1 MNSYLIILIT
11 LILSAFFSGMEIA
24 FISANKLRIE
34 VDRKQGNFSSG
45 IISIFLNNPSK
56 YLTTMLVGNNLAL
69 VIYGGVMAVLLE
81 PAIENYLGITNTIAV
96 VLLQTIVSTLII
108 LFVAEFVPK
117 TIFRASANKSLN
129 FFAVPIIL
137 FYIIFYPVTFLIN
150 HLSQLI
156 LRLLKSDDSVGE
168 RNKNV
173 FNKHDLIY
181 LINQAG
187 ESLQEAEDQT
197 DDLKLFQNALDF
209 SSVKIRDCMV
219 PRTEIIA
226 NEKSASIHD
235 LSAQIVDT
243 GYSKILIYNESI
255 DNIIGYITS
264 KSIFNLKDTDDEL
277 PLMDI
282 SFIPETMSAQKLLK
296 KFIQDKKS
304 IAVVVDE
311 FGGVSGIVTTEDIL
325 EEIFGEIEDEHDTSE
340 LIEKEISENEYIL
353 SGRLEIHY
361 LNDKYA
367 IDLPESE
374 DYDTL
379 AGYIVHR
386 YENIPVLNERINI
399 DHFEMKILKV
409 SNTKVELVHLKK
421 ISDKQ

>member
-1 MNSYLIILIT
+1 MNPYLIILIT

-69 VIYGGVMAVLLE
+69 VIYGGIMAVLLE
-81 PAIENYLGITNTIAV
+81 PAIKDFIGITNTFIV
-96 VLLQTIVSTLII
+96 VFLQTLFSTLII

-117 TIFRASANKSLN
+117 TIFRANANRSLN

-137 FYIIFYPVTFLIN
+137 FYIVFYPVTFLIN

-156 LRLLKSDDSVGE
+156 LKLLKNDDSVNE

-181 LINQAG
+181 LINQTG
-187 ESLQEAEDQT
+187 KSLQETEDQT

-226 NEKSASIHD
+226 SEKSASIND
-235 LSAQIVDT
+235 LRAQIVET
-243 GYSKILIYNESI
+243 GYSKILIYNDSI

-264 KSIFNLKDTDDEL
+264 KSLFNLKGSDSEL

-282 SFIPETMSAQKLLK
+282 SFIPETMSAQKLLR

-304 IAVVVDE
+304 IAIVVDE

-325 EEIFGEIEDEHDTSE
+325 EEIFGEIEDEHDTSV

-361 LNDKYA
+361 LNEKYS
-367 IDLPESE
+367 INLPESE
-374 DYDTL
+374 EYDTL
-379 AGYIVHR
+379 AGYIIHR
-386 YENIPVLNERINI
+386 YENIPTLNERINI

-421 ISDKQ
+421 LNEK

>member
-1 MNSYLIILIT
+1 MNPYLIILIT

-69 VIYGGVMAVLLE
+69 VIYGGIMAVLLE
-81 PAIENYLGITNTIAV
+81 PAIKNFIGITNTFIV
-96 VLLQTIVSTLII
+96 VFLQTLVSTLII

-117 TIFRASANKSLN
+117 TIFRANANRSLN

-137 FYIIFYPVTFLIN
+137 FYIVFYPVTFLIN

-156 LRLLKSDDSVGE
+156 LKLLKNDDSVNE

-181 LINQAG
+181 LINQTG
-187 ESLQEAEDQT
+187 KSLQETEDQT

-226 NEKSASIHD
+226 SEKSASIND
-235 LSAQIVDT
+235 LRAQIVET
-243 GYSKILIYNESI
+243 GYSKILIYNDSI

-264 KSIFNLKDTDDEL
+264 KSLFNLKGSDSEL

-282 SFIPETMSAQKLLK
+282 SFIPETMSAQKLLR

-304 IAVVVDE
+304 IAIVVDE

-325 EEIFGEIEDEHDTSE
+325 EEIFGEIEDEHDTSV

-361 LNDKYA
+361 LNEKYS
-367 IDLPESE
+367 INLPESE
-374 DYDTL
+374 EYDTL
-379 AGYIVHR
+379 AGYIIHR
-386 YENIPVLNERINI
+386 YENIPTLNERINI

-421 ISDKQ
+421 LNEK